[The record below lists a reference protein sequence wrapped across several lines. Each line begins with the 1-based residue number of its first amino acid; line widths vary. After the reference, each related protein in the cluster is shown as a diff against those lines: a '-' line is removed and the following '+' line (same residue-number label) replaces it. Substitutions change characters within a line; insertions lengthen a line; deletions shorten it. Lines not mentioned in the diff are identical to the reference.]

1 LVAARLPA
9 RELPQ
14 LELVVAGETS
24 FPAVLQVLVLPREML
39 TLVFHKPE
47 ALVALALQPVAVA
60 VAVATL
66 AVAVAEATRCLL
78 GSTAVAVEAAQV
90 TPTSHTRHPW
100 LIRQETAPATGR
112 LFSATVTR
120 QR

>member
-1 LVAARLPA
+1 MAARLPVRA
-9 RELPQ
+9 LPR
-14 LELVVAGETS
+14 LAPVAGEEPS
-24 FPAVLQVLVLPREML
+24 WPADLQVSVRLPEML
-39 TLVFHKPE
+39 TLVFHRREAPV
-47 ALVALALQPVAVA
+47 ALVQQPVAVA

-66 AVAVAEATRCLL
+66 AVAAAEATRCLL
-78 GSTAVAVEAAQV
+78 GSTAAVAEAAQV

-112 LFSATVTR
+112 LYSATVTR